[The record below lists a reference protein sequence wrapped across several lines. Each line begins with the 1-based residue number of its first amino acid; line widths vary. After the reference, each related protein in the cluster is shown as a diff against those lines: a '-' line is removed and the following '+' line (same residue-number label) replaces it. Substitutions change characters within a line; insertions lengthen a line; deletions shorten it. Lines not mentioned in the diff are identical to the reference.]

1 MGFNK
6 LWVPAIED
14 LEKSKRKMGEHE
26 FGMYWHKRLMK
37 TDAIIGDSSSVE
49 MIKQFAEKAYNVQKD
64 NQKDKE

>member
-6 LWVPAIED
+6 LWVPAIKD
-14 LEKSKRKMGEHE
+14 LEESKNKMGEHE
-26 FGMYWHKRLMK
+26 FGMHWHRRLMK
-37 TDAIIGDSSSVE
+37 TDAIIGDSSAID